1 MFSFVNRHIGPRE
14 NEIQDMLNFLGIKN
28 LDELIQKAAPQ
39 EIRSHTELNL
49 EPGQTENECLQELK
63 KRADQ
68 NQIFKSYIG
77 QGYYDTNMPAVIQRN
92 ILENPAWLTPY
103 TPYQPEISQGRLQA
117 LLNFQTMITE
127 LTDME
132 IANASLLDEGT
143 ACAEA
148 ISMAYNNRKVDS
160 ARHIFMDRYIFPQTR
175 DVIQTRADAAGF
187 KINIGDAKKF
197 DFNKEY
203 FCIVIQTPASD
214 GRVWNWET
222 LCQQAK
228 NNGITTIFSAD
239 LLSLCLFKT
248 PGKMNADIVTGTC
261 QRLGL
266 PMMFGG
272 PHAAYLAARK
282 EYTRLLP
289 GRVVGVS
296 KDRHG
301 RQALRLAIQT
311 REQHIRREKAT
322 SNICTAQA
330 LPAVLAS
337 MFAVYHGPQGLY
349 KIAKHIH
356 QSALCLLTTL
366 RQMGFIVRHDNIF
379 DTVQVEIT
387 ESLRQSIYE
396 VFIQHKINVGRFAD
410 GLSISINETTSK
422 EDIKELLQIFAKFSK
437 TPEQTFKQILA
448 LNEQDLQDSDNNINT
463 AAKEVTSSKNEELVS
478 PIKNLV
484 QKLKHAFCRRTDL
497 QSLRVQSRTRF
508 EQDFLLEKQSHNV
521 HGSDNNV
528 NTAAAKSLPLGG
540 LRHPVFSTYHSETC
554 LLRYIHYL
562 QSQDLSL
569 AHSMIPL
576 GSCTMKLNATAELLP
591 ITWPAFAKIHPF
603 APLDQARGYHLVIQ
617 ELGKYLCEITGFES
631 ISFQPN
637 AGSQGEYAGLLA
649 IRRYHEQLTGGSER
663 NICLIPVSAHGTN
676 PASARMAGLKVV
688 DLLCDPQGN
697 ISHEDL
703 KKKITEHKDHLA
715 ALMITYP
722 STFGVF
728 EKGVPQV
735 CDLVHAA
742 GGLVYLDGANMNAL
756 IGISRPAHWG
766 VDICHL
772 NLHKTFCIPHG
783 GGGPGVG
790 PILTTRLKEYLPN
803 HWYFSNN
810 STQNFTPT
818 PGKHDLQGSDM
829 RAAESRRSHSPLGG
843 VAAAPWGSA
852 GILMVSWAYIRLM
865 GSKGLRKATDL
876 AILNANYM
884 AGRLSEHFKI
894 LYRGENNLVAHECI
908 LDVRKFRHSADVS
921 VDDIAKRLIDYGFHA
936 PTISW
941 PVPGALM
948 IEPTE
953 SEDKGELDRF
963 CEALIMIKEEIKE
976 VKNNKYSKK
985 NNVLKNAPH
994 VLEDAMMDK
1003 WPFPYS
1009 RQKAFYPLSWVRE
1022 HKFWPAVSRVE
1033 QAYGDINLFCACPPV
1048 TSLTPI
1054 ENEQ

>member
-63 KRADQ
+63 NHADQ

-203 FCIVIQTPASD
+203 FCIVIQTPAAD
-214 GRVWNWET
+214 GQVWNWET

-248 PGKMNADIVTGTC
+248 PGKMGADIVTGTC

-356 QSALCLLTTL
+356 QSALRLLTAL

-387 ESLRQSIYE
+387 KPLRQSIYE
-396 VFIQHKINVGRFAD
+396 VFIQHKINVGQFTD

-437 TPEQTFKQILA
+437 TPEQAFKQILA
-448 LNEQDLQDSDNNINT
+448 LGKQDLQDSDMHARNRGET
-463 AAKEVTSSKNEELVS
+463 TPL
-478 PIKNLV
+478 
-484 QKLKHAFCRRTDL
+484 LK
-497 QSLRVQSRTRF
+497 
-508 EQDFLLEKQSHNV
+508 
-521 HGSDNNV
+521 
-528 NTAAAKSLPLGG
+528 GG
-540 LRHPVFSTYHSETC
+540 LRHPVFSTYHSETR

-569 AHSMIPL
+569 THSMIPL

-591 ITWPAFAKIHPF
+591 ITWPAFARIHPF
-603 APLDQARGYHLVIQ
+603 SPSDQVRGYHLVIQ

-703 KKKITEHKDHLA
+703 KKKITEHKNHLA

-735 CDLVHAA
+735 CDLVHTA

-790 PILTTRLKEYLPN
+790 PILTTRLKKYLPS

-810 STQNFTPT
+810 SSTQNFTPT
-818 PGKHDLQGSDM
+818 PGTHDVHSSDNNVNEATAKSLPLGGQRRRVAGDTGKHNLQGSDM
-829 RAAESRRSHSPLGG
+829 YAAESRLNHSPLGG

-976 VKNNKYSKK
+976 VENNKYSKK

-1003 WPFPYS
+1003 WPFSYS

-1054 ENEQ
+1054 ESEQ